1 MVEKFKVEKENMKE
15 HHRKED
21 FRKTE
26 EISRIMSMNRKL
38 N

>member
-15 HHRKED
+15 HHRRED
-21 FRKTE
+21 LRKTE
-26 EISRIMSMNRKL
+26 EISKLMSFNRKL